1 MKLLSRASRQ
11 LPGIT
16 GVARVSRRTED
27 VLGRSGHGDILVID
41 HPDID
46 RKTADE
52 MVASGVTA
60 VVNASASITGRYPN
74 LGPEVLVSSGILLV
88 DGMGDKIFGRLKD
101 GAKVRIDEG
110 VLYAGDDL
118 VATGTVQT
126 AESIA
131 DQMIDAKA
139 GMSAQLEA
147 FAANAIEYM
156 KRERGLL
163 LDGVGIP
170 DVTPEIAGRQVLV
183 VAASADTKRELKML
197 KHYISDYRPVL
208 IGVDAGADALQEAGY
223 KPDLIIGNPESIS
236 SETLRGKAEVV
247 LPAHVDGYAP
257 GLERVQDLGVGAVTF
272 PASGTSED
280 LALLLADAHDAALIV
295 TVGMRTTLT
304 DLLDRGQGSTA
315 STFLVRMRVANKVVE
330 ATALAKL
337 YKSRVS
343 WWVVLLLVLAA
354 TAAMVVA
361 LAVSDVTGAY
371 GDLDSRLVGRFRQL
385 GARTVLLSRPL
396 LGLGPSRMTLEELD
410 SR

>member
-16 GVARVSRRTED
+16 GVARVSRRTDD
-27 VLGRSGHGDILVID
+27 VLGRSGHGDIVVID

-52 MVASGVTA
+52 LVAAGVTA
-60 VVNASASITGRYPN
+60 VVNASSSITGRYPN

-88 DGMGDKIFGRLKD
+88 DGMGDKVFGRLKD
-101 GAKVRIDEG
+101 GAKVRLDDG
-110 VLYAGDDL
+110 ALYAGDDL

-147 FAANAIEYM
+147 FAANSIEYM

-170 DVTPEIAGRQVLV
+170 DVNTEIDGRQVLL
-183 VAASADTKRELKML
+183 VAASADTARELKLL

-257 GLERVQDLGVGAVTF
+257 GLERVQDLGIGAVTF

-280 LALLLADAHDAALIV
+280 LALLLVDAHDAALIV

-371 GDLDSRLVGRFRQL
+371 GELI
-385 GARTVLLSRPL
+385 RTWWADFANWVR
-396 LGLGPSRMTLEELD
+396 GLFS
-410 SR
+410 